1 LKFLDLF
8 AGIGGFRQG
17 MENQGNK
24 CVGYVEIDKWARQSY
39 QAIYN
44 TEGEWTA
51 NDITKVTNEDWQQFK
66 GKVECICAGFP
77 CQSFSIAGRRLGFAD
92 KTRGTLF
99 FQVARAAEQVKP
111 RYLFLENVKGLLSH
125 DQGRTFEVILQTLD
139 ELGYDA
145 EWHVLN
151 SKEFVPQNRERVII
165 IGHLR
170 GESTR
175 EVFFES
181 GESKQLVEENE
192 IVDLLPT
199 SDSRHGRRGTVLSP
213 KGISSALAA
222 TDYKL
227 PKQIIQ
233 VGNYMEDHKFK
244 NPQPGRVYS
253 KDGISP
259 TLNTMTG
266 GNRQPNIVVESE
278 PIRAVNS
285 PEVSNKTQNG
295 RRIKDVG
302 DPEFALTVRDRHG
315 IVIGKGKSLRIRKLT
330 PLECW
335 RLQGFPDSA
344 FYKAKESG
352 VSDSQ
357 LYKQAG
363 NSVTVP
369 VIEFVARRLSGAN
382 GHLW

>member
-1 LKFLDLF
+1 LNFLDLF

-17 MENQGNK
+17 MESQGNK

-44 TEGEWTA
+44 TKGEWTA
-51 NDITKVTNEDWQQFK
+51 NDVTKITDKDWQQFK

-77 CQSFSIAGRRLGFAD
+77 CQSFSVAGKRLGFAD

-99 FQVARAAEQVKP
+99 FEVARAAKQIKP

-181 GESKQLVEENE
+181 EESKQLVEENE
-192 IVDLLPT
+192 IIDLLPV

-233 VGNYMEDHKFK
+233 VGNYREEHKFK

-278 PIRAVNS
+278 PIRAVNY

-369 VIEFVARRLSGAN
+369 VIEFVARRLSDAN

>member
-1 LKFLDLF
+1 LNFLDLF

-17 MENQGNK
+17 MESQGNK

-44 TEGEWTA
+44 TKGEWTA
-51 NDITKVTNEDWQQFK
+51 NDVTKITDKDWQQFK

-77 CQSFSIAGRRLGFAD
+77 CQSFSVAGKRLGFAD

-99 FQVARAAEQVKP
+99 FEVARAAKQIKP

-181 GESKQLVEENE
+181 EESKQLVEENE
-192 IVDLLPT
+192 IIDLLPV

-233 VGNYMEDHKFK
+233 VGNYREEHKFK

-253 KDGISP
+253 KDGIYP

-278 PIRAVNS
+278 PIRAVNY

-369 VIEFVARRLSGAN
+369 VIEFVARRLSDAN